1 MGRPVKIKKASQSLD
16 TDSGTFVGGIDIG
29 YNNPTGAN
37 QYYGTVGGTDTL
49 SNVSHPVLK
58 VRVKIGGN
66 AEADGYII
74 RQKGASKYLVSDG
87 SNTGVCV
94 LANSAD
100 AALANDTMTITAQD
114 SGSTEFRIKR
124 MSNKFCLDFSDNRY
138 LTNFFDVNAG
148 VEKSGAE
155 GSTTTIELVQV
166 DNYSL
171 YG

>member
-1 MGRPVKIKKASQSLD
+1 MGRPVKIKKSATVD
-16 TDSGTFVGGIDIG
+16 VGF
-29 YNNPTGAN
+29 NNPAGG
-37 QYYGTVGGTDTL
+37 QYYGVVGGEDTL
-49 SNVSHPVLK
+49 SNYDHPVLK
-58 VRVKIGGN
+58 VRVFITG
-66 AEADGYII
+66 ESERDGWIV
-74 RQKGASKYLVSDG
+74 RQKGASKYLVEDSTG
-87 SNTGVCV
+87 ERGVCV
-94 LANSAD
+94 LVDEADSSLSAGE
-100 AALANDTMTITAQD
+100 MTITAQD

-155 GSTTTIELVQV
+155 GSSTTIELVQV

>member
-16 TDSGTFVGGIDIG
+16 TTSGTFVGGIDIG

-49 SNVSHPVLK
+49 SNYNHPVVK
-58 VRVKIGGN
+58 IRVKITGQS
-66 AEADGYII
+66 EADGYII
-74 RQKGASKYLVSDG
+74 RQKGATKYLVSDG
-87 SNTGVCV
+87 TNTGVCV
-94 LANSAD
+94 LANLAD
-100 AALANDTMTITAQD
+100 GNLTDATMTITAQD

-138 LTNFFDVNAG
+138 LTNFFDVAAS
-148 VEKSGAE
+148 VTKSGGE
-155 GSTTTIELVQV
+155 TTTTIELVQV

>member
-16 TDSGTFVGGIDIG
+16 TTSGTFVGGIDIG

-49 SNVSHPVLK
+49 SNYDHPVVK
-58 VRVKIGGN
+58 IRVKITGQS
-66 AEADGYII
+66 EADGYII
-74 RQKGASKYLVSDG
+74 RQKGATKYLVSDG
-87 SNTGVCV
+87 TNTGVCV
-94 LANSAD
+94 LANLAD
-100 AALANDTMTITAQD
+100 GNLTDATMTITAQD

-138 LTNFFDVNAG
+138 LTNFFDVAAS
-148 VEKSGAE
+148 VTKSGGE
-155 GSTTTIELVQV
+155 TTTTIELVQV
-166 DNYSL
+166 DNYTL

>member
-49 SNVSHPVLK
+49 SNYDHPVLK

-66 AEADGYII
+66 SEADGYII

-94 LANSAD
+94 LANTAD
-100 AALANDTMTITAQD
+100 SSLADDTMTITAQD

-138 LTNFFDVNAG
+138 LTNFFDVAAS
-148 VEKSGAE
+148 VTKSGGE
-155 GSTTTIELVQV
+155 STTTIELVQV

>member
-16 TDSGTFVGGIDIG
+16 TTSGTFVGGIDIG

-49 SNVSHPVLK
+49 SNYDHPVVK
-58 VRVKIGGN
+58 IRVKITGQS
-66 AEADGYII
+66 EADGYII
-74 RQKGASKYLVSDG
+74 RQKGATKYLVSDG
-87 SNTGVCV
+87 TNTGVCV
-94 LANSAD
+94 LANLAD
-100 AALANDTMTITAQD
+100 GNLTDATMTITAQD

-138 LTNFFDVNAG
+138 LTNFFDVAAS
-148 VEKSGAE
+148 VTKSGGE
-155 GSTTTIELVQV
+155 TTTTIELVQV